1 MSDNKNLL
9 LAILLS
15 AIILLVW
22 NLLYELPKSK
32 IEQENLATQQKLS
45 QDEGQSL
52 ATEDA
57 ELFDTENIADNVVE
71 EEDTSLNRDKALS
84 ETQRVIINT
93 SSLSGSISLE
103 GAAIDDITLNN
114 FHTAVEKESPNIV
127 LLSPQKTESPY
138 YARTSWWPHTNNQ
151 KMVSVPMSDSTWKV
165 VGNQTLT
172 TTNPVNLEWDNGEG
186 IIFKKQ
192 IAIDDAYMFKIQ
204 DSVTNN
210 TSIPITLYPYGRI
223 VREKAPPVLGFFILH
238 EGFLGLFGEGDDVGI
253 KEKDYDDIKEE
264 EYEEKKINGGWLG
277 ITDKYWLT
285 ALIPPKNVYNA
296 KFSYKNKYIAH
307 YQSAELT
314 IKPQQT
320 ENVESYFFAGA
331 KEIDALDFYA
341 TKYNINRFDFAVD
354 WGWLKFLTEPLFYF
368 VRYLDNLCG
377 NFGYAIVLMTVALRL
392 VLFPLANYS
401 FKSMARMKK
410 LQPEMKRIR
419 DKYKEDRAKQ
429 QQELMAL
436 YKKEKVNPMS
446 GCLPILLQIPIF
458 FAVYKMLFVSIEMRH
473 APFIGWIKD
482 LSAADPTS
490 IFNLFGLIPW
500 DPPSFLMIGLW
511 PIFMGLSM
519 YVTQKLNPTPPDPIQ
534 AKIFMVFPFFITIL
548 LASFPAGLVIY
559 WTTNNVLSALQQWV
573 IVRKTTV
580 RTK

>member
-71 EEDTSLNRDKALS
+71 EEDTSLNRYKALS

-186 IIFKKQ
+186 I
-192 IAIDDAYMFKIQ
+192 
-204 DSVTNN
+204 
-210 TSIPITLYPYGRI
+210 
-223 VREKAPPVLGFFILH
+223 
-238 EGFLGLFGEGDDVGI
+238 FG
-253 KEKDYDDIKEE
+253 
-264 EYEEKKINGGWLG
+264 
-277 ITDKYWLT
+277 
-285 ALIPPKNVYNA
+285 
-296 KFSYKNKYIAH
+296 S
-307 YQSAELT
+307 
-314 IKPQQT
+314 
-320 ENVESYFFAGA
+320 
-331 KEIDALDFYA
+331 
-341 TKYNINRFDFAVD
+341 
-354 WGWLKFLTEPLFYF
+354 LFYVCF
-368 VRYLDNLCG
+368 
-377 NFGYAIVLMTVALRL
+377 
-392 VLFPLANYS
+392 
-401 FKSMARMKK
+401 
-410 LQPEMKRIR
+410 
-419 DKYKEDRAKQ
+419 
-429 QQELMAL
+429 
-436 YKKEKVNPMS
+436 
-446 GCLPILLQIPIF
+446 
-458 FAVYKMLFVSIEMRH
+458 
-473 APFIGWIKD
+473 
-482 LSAADPTS
+482 
-490 IFNLFGLIPW
+490 
-500 DPPSFLMIGLW
+500 
-511 PIFMGLSM
+511 
-519 YVTQKLNPTPPDPIQ
+519 YVHWL
-534 AKIFMVFPFFITIL
+534 
-548 LASFPAGLVIY
+548 
-559 WTTNNVLSALQQWV
+559 
-573 IVRKTTV
+573 
-580 RTK
+580 

>member
-1 MSDNKNLL
+1 
-9 LAILLS
+9 
-15 AIILLVW
+15 
-22 NLLYELPKSK
+22 
-32 IEQENLATQQKLS
+32 
-45 QDEGQSL
+45 
-52 ATEDA
+52 
-57 ELFDTENIADNVVE
+57 
-71 EEDTSLNRDKALS
+71 
-84 ETQRVIINT
+84 
-93 SSLSGSISLE
+93 
-103 GAAIDDITLNN
+103 
-114 FHTAVEKESPNIV
+114 
-127 LLSPQKTESPY
+127 
-138 YARTSWWPHTNNQ
+138 
-151 KMVSVPMSDSTWKV
+151 
-165 VGNQTLT
+165 
-172 TTNPVNLEWDNGEG
+172 
-186 IIFKKQ
+186 
-192 IAIDDAYMFKIQ
+192 
-204 DSVTNN
+204 
-210 TSIPITLYPYGRI
+210 
-223 VREKAPPVLGFFILH
+223 
-238 EGFLGLFGEGDDVGI
+238 
-253 KEKDYDDIKEE
+253 
-264 EYEEKKINGGWLG
+264 
-277 ITDKYWLT
+277 
-285 ALIPPKNVYNA
+285 
-296 KFSYKNKYIAH
+296 
-307 YQSAELT
+307 
-314 IKPQQT
+314 
-320 ENVESYFFAGA
+320 
-331 KEIDALDFYA
+331 
-341 TKYNINRFDFAVD
+341 
-354 WGWLKFLTEPLFYF
+354 
-368 VRYLDNLCG
+368 
-377 NFGYAIVLMTVALRL
+377 
-392 VLFPLANYS
+392 
-401 FKSMARMKK
+401 MKK